1 MIQSHAKLA
10 PLAEYCLCFKI
21 HVQMAY
27 SFLEFHDWKLLLE
40 RYCIS
45 YNNKEMTP
53 DWSHDQHTY
62 IFEETGQ
69 SLFIIYIFTKIV
81 HNVII
86 VRFHFKISGM
96 CFAFDAA
103 AEPGNRVIV
112 DSIKVAG
119 EALQKDKVSLSIMYL
134 EEIVTSRYSS
144 PHALFTRCLCIF
156 PCPNYAA
163 ASRRTAGSVKKLGSV
178 KQI

>member
-1 MIQSHAKLA
+1 
-10 PLAEYCLCFKI
+10 
-21 HVQMAY
+21 
-27 SFLEFHDWKLLLE
+27 
-40 RYCIS
+40 
-45 YNNKEMTP
+45 
-53 DWSHDQHTY
+53 
-62 IFEETGQ
+62 
-69 SLFIIYIFTKIV
+69 
-81 HNVII
+81 
-86 VRFHFKISGM
+86 M

-144 PHALFTRCLCIF
+144 PHALFTRCLCTF
-156 PCPNYAA
+156 PCPSYAA

-178 KQI
+178 K